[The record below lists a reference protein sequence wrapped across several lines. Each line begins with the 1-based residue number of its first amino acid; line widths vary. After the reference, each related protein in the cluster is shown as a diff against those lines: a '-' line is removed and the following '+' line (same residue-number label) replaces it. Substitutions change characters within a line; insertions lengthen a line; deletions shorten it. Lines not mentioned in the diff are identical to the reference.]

1 MSVQIDEDG
10 ALAPTAVAEESLTSA
25 HREADYDRFV
35 QDNFKRNYTA
45 NYVHGMLGMTG
56 FRLLYAPTL
65 LPAYLHII
73 TGSAALVGVGQAL
86 LQIGAILSPILGA
99 SRIEKLHRVMPTA
112 VRVGSL
118 MRVQILGLALSA
130 WFLTGA
136 PLQIAFFAFLFLLG
150 LFTASQRVIFQAL
163 MAKVIPIHKRGRLQ
177 AWRNF
182 TGGLIAAGLSYLA
195 GVWLIGDKVLGN
207 GYASTFLV
215 AFVLT
220 AMGLFVLQKLLV
232 EPDALTVVPAIPF
245 LKRVGQ
251 FPQLLADPS
260 YRNFLIA
267 QMLTIAA
274 RAASPFY
281 VLYIAQIMR
290 LDGQLIGLLSLAFL
304 GADTVSNLVWGALG
318 DKVGFRWVFIASSLI
333 WIGAII
339 LLMTAHDRTQVLL
352 AYVGFGA
359 AMSGY
364 LMSSTTIV
372 LEFGAR
378 QDIPMR
384 LALSTTA
391 EGLVST
397 VGLLG
402 AGAIAA
408 TLGYEPLLWLAL
420 TSLILGLLVI
430 VFIVRDPR
438 HAPRPD
444 IAAGGLRP

>member
-1 MSVQIDEDG
+1 MTVQVDEDG
-10 ALAPTAVAEESLTSA
+10 ALAPTAVAEDSETSA
-25 HREADYDRFV
+25 DREADYDRFV
-35 QDNFKRNYTA
+35 QDNFRRNYTA

-73 TGSAALVGVGQAL
+73 TGSAALVGIGQAL

-112 VRVGSL
+112 VRVGGM

-130 WFLTGA
+130 WFLTGL
-136 PLQIAFFAFLFLLG
+136 PLQIAFFVFLFLLG

-163 MAKVIPIHKRGRLQ
+163 MAKVIPIEKRGRLQ

-195 GVWLIGDKVLGN
+195 GVWLIGENVLGN
-207 GYASTFLV
+207 GYASTFMV

-220 AMGLFVLQKLLV
+220 AMGLFVLQRLLV

-245 LKRVGQ
+245 FKRLAQ
-251 FPQLLADPS
+251 FPQLLADGS

-267 QMLTIAA
+267 QVLTIAA

-281 VLYIAQIMR
+281 VLYIGQIMR
-290 LDGQLIGLLSLAFL
+290 LDGQMIGLLSLAFL

-318 DKVGFRWVFIASSLI
+318 DKVGFRLVFIASSVI

-339 LLMTAHDRTQVLL
+339 LLMTAHDRGQVLL

-372 LEFGAR
+372 LEFGER

-397 VGLLG
+397 IGLLG
-402 AGAIAA
+402 AGAVAM
-408 TLGYEPLLWLAL
+408 TLGYGPLLWIAL
-420 TSLILGLLVI
+420 TTLVLGLLVI
-430 VFIVRDPR
+430 TFIVRDPR
-438 HAPRPD
+438 HARLAAL
-444 IAAGGLRP
+444 AAGDLRP

>member
-1 MSVQIDEDG
+1 MTVQVDEDG
-10 ALAPTAVAEESLTSA
+10 ALAPTAVAEDSLTSA
-25 HREADYDRFV
+25 DREADYDRFV
-35 QDNFKRNYTA
+35 RDNFRRNYTA

-99 SRIEKLHRVMPTA
+99 SRIERLHRVMPVA
-112 VRVGSL
+112 VRVGGM

-130 WFLTGA
+130 WFLTGLT
-136 PLQIAFFAFLFLLG
+136 LQVAFLGFLFLLG

-163 MAKVIPIHKRGRLQ
+163 MAKVIPIEKRGRLQ

-182 TGGLIAAGLSYLA
+182 SGGLIAAGLSYLA
-195 GVWLIGDKVLGN
+195 GVWLIGDNVLGN
-207 GYASTFLV
+207 GYASTFFL

-220 AMGLFVLQKLLV
+220 ALGLFVLQKLLV

-245 LKRVGQ
+245 LRRVAQ
-251 FPQLLADPS
+251 FPQLLSDRS
-260 YRNFLIA
+260 YRYFLIA
-267 QMLTIAA
+267 QVLTIAA

-281 VLYIAQIMR
+281 VLYIASIMP
-290 LDGQLIGLLSLAFL
+290 LDGQMIGLLSLAFL
-304 GADTVSNLVWGALG
+304 GADTVSNLVWGAMG
-318 DKVGFRWVFIASSLI
+318 DKVGFRLVFIASSVI
-333 WIGAII
+333 WIGAVI

-364 LMSSTTIV
+364 LMSTTTIV
-372 LEFGAR
+372 LEFGQR
-378 QDIPMR
+378 QDIAMR

-391 EGLVST
+391 EGVVST
-397 VGLLG
+397 VGLLA

-408 TLGYEPLLWLAL
+408 TFGYGPLLWLAL
-420 TSLILGLLVI
+420 ATLAAGLLVI
-430 VFIVRDPR
+430 TFVVRDPR
-438 HAPRPD
+438 HGPHPEKETAIP
-444 IAAGGLRP
+444 

>member
-35 QDNFKRNYTA
+35 QDNFRRNYTA

-195 GVWLIGDKVLGN
+195 GVWLIGDNVLGN

-220 AMGLFVLQKLLV
+220 AIGLFSLQKLLV

-251 FPQLLADPS
+251 FPQLLANTS

-333 WIGAII
+333 WIAAII

-391 EGLVST
+391 EGLIST

-444 IAAGGLRP
+444 IAAGGL

>member
-1 MSVQIDEDG
+1 MTVQVDEDG
-10 ALAPTAVAEESLTSA
+10 ALAPTAVAEDSVTSA
-25 HREADYDRFV
+25 DREAEYDRFV
-35 QDNFKRNYTA
+35 QTNFRRNYTA

-65 LPAYLHII
+65 LPAYLHMI
-73 TGSAALVGVGQAL
+73 TGSAALVGIGQAL

-99 SRIEKLHRVMPTA
+99 SRIEKLYRVMPTA
-112 VRVGSL
+112 VRVGGL
-118 MRVQILGLALSA
+118 MRIQILGLALSA
-130 WFLTGA
+130 WFMTGL
-136 PLQIAFFAFLFLLG
+136 PLQITFFAFLFLLG

-163 MAKVIPIHKRGRLQ
+163 MSKVIPIEQRGRLQ

-195 GVWLIGDKVLGN
+195 GVWLIGDNVLGN
-207 GYASTFLV
+207 GYASTFFL
-215 AFVLT
+215 AFILT
-220 AMGLFVLQKLLV
+220 ALGLFVLQKLLI

-251 FPQLLADPS
+251 FPQLLADGS

-267 QMLTIAA
+267 QVLTIAA

-281 VLYIAQIMR
+281 VLYIGQIMR
-290 LDGQLIGLLSLAFL
+290 LDGQTIGLLSLAFL
-304 GADTVSNLVWGALG
+304 GADTVSNLIWGALG
-318 DKVGFRWVFIASSLI
+318 DKVGFRLVFIASSVI

-339 LLMTAHDRTQVLL
+339 LLMTAQDRAQILL
-352 AYVGFGA
+352 AYVGFGT

-372 LEFGAR
+372 LEFGER

-397 VGLLG
+397 LGLLG
-402 AGAIAA
+402 AGVVAT
-408 TLGYEPLLWLAL
+408 TLGYGPLLWIAL
-420 TSLILGLLVI
+420 TSLVLGLLVI
-430 VFIVRDPR
+430 IFIVRDPR
-438 HAPRPD
+438 HARL
-444 IAAGGLRP
+444 AALAGGDRRS